1 MMRHLFVLLLSLSSL
16 GLLAQTKEQ
25 APTAE
30 AILQP
35 TLAKAKEGG
44 KNVLLLFHASWC
56 GWCRKMD
63 ASLADKTIQ
72 PLIAKNYEIAHLTV
86 YESQNKKYLENK
98 GALEFLQENGGA
110 EKGLPFWY
118 VLNSEGKVLASSE
131 ISQGNNSGC
140 PATEEEVA
148 YFLSVLKK
156 TARLTDAE
164 LETIRVRFRQNE
176 K

>member
-1 MMRHLFVLLLSLSSL
+1 MRYLFILLFSLHTITVT
-16 GLLAQTKEQ
+16 AQTEEPS
-25 APTAE
+25 PTAE
-30 AILQP
+30 AILKP
-35 TLAKAKEGG
+35 TLAKAKAGG

-63 ASLADKTIQ
+63 ASLADKNIR
-72 PLIAKNYEIAHLTV
+72 PLIEKNFEIAHLTV
-86 YESQNKKYLENK
+86 YESQNKKHLENK
-98 GALEFLQENGGA
+98 GALEFLQANGGA

-131 ISQGNNSGC
+131 ISPGNNSGC

-156 TARLTDAE
+156 TATLTDAE
-164 LETIRVRFRQNE
+164 LEVVRVRFRQNE
-176 K
+176 L